1 VPIRIVKGKE
11 TKRDI
16 AEINNRGSSYLL
28 RGMLTEAEVEFKS
41 VIDIDPEYALAYNNL
56 GIIYLQQDNINDAI
70 KEFRLAI
77 KYKPDYA
84 EAYNN
89 LGVAYC
95 RKERYTD
102 SRDAFRKA
110 IEIKP
115 DYQEA
120 IDNLKYLEENYIK
133 RFTNPVSSPVH
144 NKTKRSAK
152 NTKTTIS
159 LCMIAKNEEK
169 NIPTSIGTIKDCVD
183 EIILVDTGS
192 TDNTVEIAKSFG
204 AKVYHYQW
212 NDDFASARNEALEH
226 ATKDWILVLDADDEM
241 KKEDIEK
248 LRLLLKDIDED
259 YMGIALPIRS
269 KTIGNEEVINYLV
282 RVFRNRKDIRFKRR
296 IHEVV
301 DYSIHNLGG
310 KLLRLTDIFI
320 EHRGYEDPDTLN
332 AKIERNAKI
341 LEEEYKDN
349 PDDPT
354 ILKYLA
360 DTYSRLGDIEKSI
373 DFYNRAI
380 ELSGDDLRYKHSKVN
395 SLLSISRIYISM
407 NEIEKAEPYALKS
420 IDEDP
425 NFPEGYFVLGHIYI
439 NEKKYQEAYY
449 NLKKVL
455 EVDPLKSYCL
465 VFSSEVKSLRL
476 YIMLT
481 ACAVELKKFQDAITY
496 GEMAIE
502 KFGKN
507 VDILNNLGI
516 VYANLGLVEDAR
528 RCFEEALDIDPQNM
542 GVRMNMLTLLSD
554 TGDMETTLL
563 EMRETLDMMKN
574 LV

>member
-1 VPIRIVKGKE
+1 MIKQYIFLLCLFSVSTIFGQIGGKSGFQFLKFPI
-11 TKRDI
+11 
-16 AEINNRGSSYLL
+16 
-28 RGMLTEAEVEFKS
+28 
-41 VIDIDPEYALAYNNL
+41 
-56 GIIYLQQDNINDAI
+56 
-70 KEFRLAI
+70 
-77 KYKPDYA
+77 
-84 EAYNN
+84 
-89 LGVAYC
+89 
-95 RKERYTD
+95 
-102 SRDAFRKA
+102 
-110 IEIKP
+110 
-115 DYQEA
+115 
-120 IDNLKYLEENYIK
+120 
-133 RFTNPVSSPVH
+133 
-144 NKTKRSAK
+144 
-152 NTKTTIS
+152 
-159 LCMIAKNEEK
+159 
-169 NIPTSIGTIKDCVD
+169 
-183 EIILVDTGS
+183 
-192 TDNTVEIAKSFG
+192 
-204 AKVYHYQW
+204 
-212 NDDFASARNEALEH
+212 SARNEALEH

-407 NEIEKAEPYALKS
+407 NEIEKAEPYALRS

-425 NFPEGYFVLGHIYI
+425 NFPEGYFVLGHIYL